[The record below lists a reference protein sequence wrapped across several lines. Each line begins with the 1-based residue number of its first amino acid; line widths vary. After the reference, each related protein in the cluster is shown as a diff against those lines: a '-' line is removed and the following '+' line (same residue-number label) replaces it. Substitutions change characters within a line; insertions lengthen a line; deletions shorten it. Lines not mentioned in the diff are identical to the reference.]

1 MNMDQADVMIIDECD
16 ELILQYPY
24 EFKNSCATSFKGIW
38 NLNQC
43 KVIGL
48 SATTSDTMIQVIED
62 VVTGLD
68 NVTHL
73 EFKSEYEFLTGKS
86 LLNITYEMLN
96 KDENLV

>member
-1 MNMDQADVMIIDECD
+1 
-16 ELILQYPY
+16 
-24 EFKNSCATSFKGIW
+24 
-38 NLNQC
+38 
-43 KVIGL
+43 
-48 SATTSDTMIQVIED
+48 MIQVIED